1 MSAWMNTALTEALG
15 CRYPIV
21 QTAMGWVA
29 DANLVIATTQ
39 AGGFG
44 FLAGATIAGKDLEG
58 EIRKVID
65 ATGGSNFGLNFH
77 MFQDNAAQCVDLAIR
92 YRLRAVS
99 YGRGPD
105 AQTIARFKAAKVLC
119 IPTVGAVKHALK
131 AQQLGA
137 DLITIQG
144 GEGGGHTGGVP
155 SSILLPQVLDAVS
168 VPVIAAGGFAT
179 GRGLASALAAGASGI
194 AMGTRFLMT
203 RESPTPAPTLAH
215 YLKVSDP
222 QQVRVTT
229 AVDGMRHRMIENPF
243 INRLEQAGPF
253 GRLRIALGS
262 AWQWKQHTGMSLG
275 HMLGVFLRGLR
286 EDPAALSQVV
296 MAANQPVLLQRSMV
310 DGLPD
315 EGILP
320 SGQVAAAI
328 NELLSCREVIEGIA
342 LEAERCLD
350 ALLAGRVPACKSSPS
365 VRLANTGEAL

>member
-1 MSAWMNTALTEALG
+1 MSRWMNTALTEALG
-15 CRYPIV
+15 CRYPVV
-21 QTAMGWVA
+21 QTAMGWVS
-29 DANLVIATTQ
+29 DANLVIATTL

-44 FLAGATIAGKDLEG
+44 FLAGATIAANALES

-105 AQTIARFKAAKVLC
+105 AQTIARFKAAGVLC
-119 IPTVGAVKHALK
+119 IPTVGALKHALK

-137 DLITIQG
+137 DLITLQA

-155 SSILLPQVLDAVS
+155 GSILLPQVLAAVR
-168 VPVIAAGGFAT
+168 VPVIAAGGHST
-179 GRGLASALAAGASGI
+179 GRGLAAVLAAGASGI

-203 RESPTPAPTLAH
+203 RESPTPASTLAR
-215 YLKVSDP
+215 YLKVDDP

-229 AVDGMRHRMIENPF
+229 AVDGMRHRMIENRF

-253 GRLRIALGS
+253 GRLRIALAS
-262 AWQWKQHTGMSLG
+262 AWQWKQQTGMSLA
-275 HMLGVFLRGLR
+275 HMGAVFVRALR

-310 DGLPD
+310 DGEPD
-315 EGILP
+315 AGILP

-328 NELLSCREVIEGIA
+328 NELLSCREVIDGIVA
-342 LEAERCLD
+342 EANQCLD
-350 ALLAGRVPACKSSPS
+350 ALLARCPAEPS
-365 VRLANTGEAL
+365 ATPNDRLAHSGERS

>member
-29 DANLVIATTQ
+29 DANMVIATSR

-44 FLAGATIAGKDLEG
+44 FLAAATLASKDLEG

-105 AQTIARFKAAKVLC
+105 ARTIARFKAAKVLC
-119 IPTVGAVKHALK
+119 IPTVGALKHALK
-131 AQQLGA
+131 AQALGA

-155 SSILLPQVLDAVS
+155 SSILLPQVLDAVE
-168 VPVIAAGGFAT
+168 VPVIAAGGYST

-203 RESPTPAPTLAH
+203 RESPTPAATLAR
-215 YLKVSDP
+215 YLKVDDP

-243 INRLEQAGPF
+243 INRLERAGSF
-253 GRLRIALGS
+253 ARLRIALGS
-262 AWQWKQHTGMSLG
+262 AWQWKQHTGMSAG
-275 HMLGVFLRGLR
+275 HLFKVLLRGMR
-286 EDPAALSQVV
+286 EDPAALSELV

-328 NELLSCREVIEGIA
+328 DELLSCADVIEGIA
-342 LEAERCLD
+342 REAERCLD
-350 ALLAGRVPACKSSPS
+350 ALVARRGPACESSLS

>member
-1 MSAWMNTALTEALG
+1 MSGWLATPLTAALG

-29 DANLVIATTQ
+29 DAGLVSATTR

-44 FLAGATIAGKDLEG
+44 FLAGATIAAEALED
-58 EIRKVID
+58 EIRKVIE

-77 MFQDNAAQCVDLAIR
+77 MFQDNAAQCVDLAIA

-105 AQTIARFKAAKVLC
+105 ARTIARFKAAGVLC
-119 IPTVGAVKHALK
+119 MPTVGALKHALK
-131 AQQLGA
+131 AEQLGA
-137 DLITIQG
+137 DLITLQG

-155 SSILLPQVLDAVS
+155 SSILLPQVLDAVR

-179 GRGLASALAAGASGI
+179 GRGLASALAAGAAGI

-203 RESPTPAPTLAH
+203 RESPTPAATLER

-275 HMLGVFLRGLR
+275 HMAAVFLRAVR

-315 EGILP
+315 QGILP

-328 NELLSCREVIEGIA
+328 GELLDCRQVIEGIA
-342 LEAERCLD
+342 SEAEACLD
-350 ALLAGRVPACKSSPS
+350 ALLARRGSAETII
-365 VRLANTGEAL
+365 NTISIGEPL

>member
-1 MSAWMNTALTEALG
+1 MNRWLDTPLTTALG

-29 DANLVIATTQ
+29 DANLVIATTE

-44 FLAGATIAGKDLEG
+44 FLAGATIASDQLEG
-58 EIRKVID
+58 EIRKVIA

-77 MFQDNAAQCVDLAIR
+77 MFQDNAAQCVDLAIQ

-105 AQTIARFKAAKVLC
+105 KQTIARFKAANVLC
-119 IPTVGAVKHALK
+119 IPTVGALKHALK
-131 AQQLGA
+131 AVQLGA

-155 SSILLPQVLDAVS
+155 SSILLPQVLAAVK

-179 GRGLASALAAGASGI
+179 GRGLASVLAAGGAGI

-203 RESPTPAPTLAH
+203 RESPTPAATLER
-215 YLKVSDP
+215 YLKVNDP
-222 QQVRVTT
+222 QQVRVTL
-229 AVDGMRHRMIENPF
+229 AVDGMRHRMIENRF
-243 INRLEQAGPF
+243 INHLERASAF

-262 AWQWKQHTGMSLG
+262 AWSWKQQTGMSLG
-275 HMLGVFLRGLR
+275 HMAAVFIRALR

-296 MAANQPVLLQRSMV
+296 MAANQPVLLLRSMV
-310 DGLPD
+310 DGVPD

-328 NELLSCREVIEGIA
+328 GELLSCREVIEGIA
-342 LEAERCLD
+342 NEAQQCLD
-350 ALLAGRVPACKSSPS
+350 ALLARSQPVSSNPPVS
-365 VRLANTGEAL
+365 IGASL